1 MHPSLLLLPALAGTL
16 LAQGSRSSELPV
28 PQQLP
33 APLTA
38 AEPSPDAPRQVSAA
52 QAPAHVRSL
61 ARRGEPGASPV
72 PPTTLPLPTAV
83 AFDQPEA
90 NGPLWAIGGTWKAR
104 FDGLG
109 FDFVPFFGS
118 EAPQNFPLRVEL
130 QAARIGGI
138 ALPLHRGQVERH
150 GAAIHTARGP
160 LVEVVDTAMDQ
171 IEQSW
176 VFAELPQRA
185 AVVVDVRLAGAFAA
199 SRTERGLRF
208 TNDHGSVDYHGAVAR
223 DAAGKSLPLEI
234 EWLGDAARIEI
245 PAHFVATAQ
254 LPLVLDPVLS
264 TNSSVAPGLP
274 ANRAQRAPDV
284 ASVGPNRIACVVW
297 SRTWSAT
304 DEDLVV
310 QLLNA
315 DLTQAFASQYIDFTS
330 ESWALPRVAPN
341 HHSQSFL
348 CVAQVTVGGATWI
361 GGRLINTANVMGPQ
375 LAIEKA
381 GVAGHL
387 PGNKFR
393 PDVGGDP
400 YSFQNNTAAFY
411 TVVFEHEAA
420 AGNRDVYV
428 KQVNQDGSL
437 RQVTPI
443 ALHTAAFN
451 QSAPAIGVC
460 NGPGTLSNRMLVTWQ
475 SQNAVAPFD
484 DDIWG
489 AYVEWNGNVLIP
501 AFRITSSPR
510 NERNPAVSSIANVGG
525 ADHLLLAF
533 EEDFGTDNDVML
545 RVMNW
550 SGTVLASSSL
560 SNTSAGGAFL
570 LRNQVAPS
578 VDSDG
583 TRFVV
588 GFSEYSGTDYDTY
601 AVTLAYLPATATL
614 RIDDDRVPLGAT
626 PGVDEFGSSVFADF
640 SGSSNPNFRNEYLIA
655 GANYGSN
662 DIEVRRYGGFRNG
675 SFVVFP
681 TQCGALTITTTGV
694 PAVGSTVSFALNVPW
709 WQYAGFVFGLPAYSP
724 LSVCNC
730 VLGASAIAN
739 VPGATHNWTIP
750 RDPNLVGSFTL
761 SIQGYALG
769 GSACLGQ
776 IDLSNTLD
784 FQIR

>member
-1 MHPSLLLLPALAGTL
+1 M
-16 LAQGSRSSELPV
+16 V
-28 PQQLP
+28 
-33 APLTA
+33 A
-38 AEPSPDAPRQVSAA
+38 AETGPETPRQVPVA
-52 QAPAHVRSL
+52 QAPSQVRSL

-83 AFDQPEA
+83 AFDQPAA
-90 NGPLWAIGGTWKAR
+90 NGPLWAIGDTWKAC
-104 FDGLG
+104 FDGQG

-118 EAPQNFPLRVEL
+118 DAPQNFPLRVAL
-130 QAARIGGI
+130 QAVHVGGT

-160 LVEVVDTAMDQ
+160 LVEVIDTAMDQ
-171 IEQSW
+171 LEQSW

-185 AVVVDVRLAGAFAA
+185 AVVVDVRLAGEFAA

-208 TNDHGSVDYHGAVAR
+208 ANAHGSVDYHSAVAR
-223 DAAGKSLPLEI
+223 DAAGKSLALSI

-245 PAHFVATAQ
+245 PAAFVAAAQ
-254 LPLVLDPVLS
+254 LPLVLDPVLN
-264 TNSSVAPGLP
+264 TNSAVAPGWP
-274 ANRAQRAPDV
+274 VNRAQRAPDV
-284 ASVGPNRIACVVW
+284 ASVGPNRIACLVW

-341 HHSQSFL
+341 HNSQSFL
-348 CVAQVTVGGATWI
+348 CVTQVTLSGLSWI

-375 LAIEKA
+375 LAIDKA

-400 YSFQNNTAAFY
+400 YSVPNNTAAFY
-411 TVVFEHEAA
+411 TVVFEHEVA
-420 AGNRDVYV
+420 AGNRDVYM

-437 RQVTPI
+437 RHVTPI
-443 ALHTAAFN
+443 ALHATPQN

-475 SQNAVAPFD
+475 GQRATSPFD

-501 AFRITSSPR
+501 AFLITSSPR
-510 NERNPAVSSIANVGG
+510 NERNPAVSSIANVNG
-525 ADHLLLAF
+525 ADYLLLAY
-533 EEDFGTDNDVML
+533 EEDWSTDNDIML
-545 RVMNW
+545 RVMDW
-550 SGTVLASSSL
+550 SGNSL
-560 SNTSAGGAFL
+560 SVLSLSAAMGGGGFL

-578 VDSDG
+578 VDTDG

-614 RIDDDRVPLGAT
+614 RIDEDRVPLGAT

-640 SGSSNPNFRNEYLIA
+640 SGSSNPNFRNEYLIV
-655 GANYGSN
+655 GVNFGSN
-662 DIEVRRYGGFRNG
+662 DIEVRRYGGYQPGGF
-675 SFVVFP
+675 SVYP
-681 TQCGALTITTTGV
+681 TQCGALMITASGV
-694 PAVGSTVSFALNVPW
+694 PAIGNAVTFTLSAPW

-724 LSVCNC
+724 LGVCNC
-730 VLGASAIAN
+730 LLGASSIAN
-739 VPGATHNWTIP
+739 VPGTAHTWVIP
-750 RDPNLVGSFTL
+750 RNPTLVGSFTL

-784 FQIR
+784 FQIH